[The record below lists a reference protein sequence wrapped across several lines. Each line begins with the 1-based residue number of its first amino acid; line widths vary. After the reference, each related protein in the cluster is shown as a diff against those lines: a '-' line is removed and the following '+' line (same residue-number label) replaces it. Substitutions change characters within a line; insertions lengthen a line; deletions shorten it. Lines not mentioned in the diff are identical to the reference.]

1 MEELEILQEMSEP
14 SLNVLDPHL
23 VELLNQI
30 ISQLNTIMTLI
41 FIFIVL
47 SLAIMFIVLI
57 WTLMKRFIEQY

>member
-14 SLNVLDPHL
+14 ALNVLDPHL

-30 ISQLNTIMTLI
+30 ISQLNTIMTLL
-41 FIFIVL
+41 FYGIVL
-47 SLAIMFIVLI
+47 SLAIIFVVFI